1 MKSPSLI
8 PAVHRSCRAALLVL
22 LSLSAL
28 VALPAA
34 QAASARLIVKGG
46 TMLTVKPGEEEPFV
60 GFMVIGADGKI
71 LEVGKGEPS
80 AGLTADQTIDA
91 TGKIVIPGFISAHSH
106 VGQSAFRGLAV
117 NELLRGWGRIRNSQS
132 SFATVEDQY
141 WFTLHGC
148 LDHLR
153 HGITS
158 VYNFTGSV
166 TGGPSQEEQLRG
178 EIDSGIRFVHAWS
191 RPRTLGEAEQRRQFT
206 DFLKFAEPHLGSPQF
221 LKMSL
226 SGSAATLAAVALDA
240 ALVKEYD
247 LVNQTHF
254 LEFPRD
260 TEEQRSHFRFFV
272 EAQALGPSLYFGH
285 FIHTD
290 DVMLKAVGDAG
301 GGMSWNPLSNGR
313 LASGLAD
320 IPRYLRNGVKVG
332 MGVDG
337 QASADIPD
345 PFENMRLGLYGI
357 RAKYQSATIMKPIDV
372 LRFHT
377 LGSATVMNVADKVG
391 SLEVGKYGD
400 FLVID
405 PAAVDRA
412 PVYDP
417 YATLVFACNTMNL
430 EGVYVGGELLSSYC
444 KLTKVD
450 FAKVQRELHERVNKI
465 KSAKPVAA
473 PTIL

>member
-1 MKSPSLI
+1 MRNSFLSVI
-8 PAVHRSCRAALLVL
+8 FGRGIFALFLALTPL
-22 LSLSAL
+22 LSSADVKL
-28 VALPAA
+28 L
-34 QAASARLIVKGG
+34 VKGG
-46 TMLTVKPGEEEPFV
+46 TMMTVKPGEEEPFT
-60 GFMVIGADGKI
+60 GYLAIGADGKI
-71 LEVGKGEPS
+71 LTVGKGEPP
-80 AGLTADQTIDA
+80 ADLKAAATVDA
-91 TGKIVIPGFISAHSH
+91 TGKFIIPGFISAHSH
-106 VGQSAFRGLAV
+106 VNQTAFRGLAV
-117 NELLRGWGRIRNSQS
+117 NELLRGWGRIRSSQS
-132 SFATVEDQY
+132 SFSTVEDQY

-148 LDHLR
+148 LDHVR

-158 VYNFTGSV
+158 VYNFTGNSV
-166 TGGPSQEEQLRG
+166 AGPAQTEQLRG

-191 RPRTLGEAEQRRQFT
+191 RPRTLPEAEQRKQFAE
-206 DFLKFAEPHLGSPQF
+206 FLKAAEPHRQSPFF
-221 LKMSL
+221 LKLSL
-226 SGSAATLAAVALDA
+226 SGGATTLEAVKLDA

-260 TEEQRSHFRFFV
+260 TEEQRAHFQYFLD
-272 EAQALGPSLYFGH
+272 AKALGPSLYFGH

-290 DVMLKAVGDAG
+290 DAMLKAVGEAG

-320 IPRYLRNGVKVG
+320 IPKYQRYGVKIG

-337 QASADIPD
+337 QASGDLPD

-357 RAKYQSATIMKPIDV
+357 RAKYMSATIMKPIDV
-372 LRFHT
+372 LRYHT

-391 SLEVGKYGD
+391 SLEPGKFGD

-405 PAAVDRA
+405 PAAVDTA

-430 EGVYVGGELLSSYC
+430 EGVYIGGELVSSYC
-444 KLTKVD
+444 KLLKVD
-450 FAKVQRELHERVNKI
+450 FPKIQRELHDRVNRI
-465 KSAKPVAA
+465 KAAHPVLP
-473 PTIL
+473 PTTL